1 MHCSLFYCK
10 VKQMFDF
17 LSGMQHLKHDLAP
30 DRSSLPV
37 LNVTAQMV
45 LLCAWRTVKEVSLF
59 LGELSEQAPI
69 SSTEDTDNL

>member
-1 MHCSLFYCK
+1 VVTASDL
-10 VKQMFDF
+10 
-17 LSGMQHLKHDLAP
+17 LSGVQHLKQDSA
-30 DRSSLPV
+30 SEASELPI

-69 SSTEDTDNL
+69 SSAEDSDKW

>member
-1 MHCSLFYCK
+1 
-10 VKQMFDF
+10 
-17 LSGMQHLKHDLAP
+17 MQHLKQDSAS
-30 DRSSLPV
+30 DTSV

-69 SSTEDTDNL
+69 SSAEDSDKV